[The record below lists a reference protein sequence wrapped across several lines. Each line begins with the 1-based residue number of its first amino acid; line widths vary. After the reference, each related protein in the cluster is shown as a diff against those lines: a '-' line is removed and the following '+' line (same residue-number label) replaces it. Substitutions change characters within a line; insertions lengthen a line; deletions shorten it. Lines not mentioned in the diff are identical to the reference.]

1 MTRTTK
7 ATGKAKPSTTAKAG
21 QPTSTAPAAKAPVS
35 EKARLQAAKEPA
47 GRKFESTEALAH
59 FIQHNPEFG
68 TLTLEVQ
75 DKLRGELVNA
85 KRVEAEH
92 DGYWSDG
99 RKRLTLSENDALA
112 DLNGTRRPDNHVD

>member
-75 DKLRGELVNA
+75 DKLRGQLIDI
-85 KRVEAEH
+85 KRSEEAH
-92 DGYWSDG
+92 NRD
-99 RKRLTLSENDALA
+99 
-112 DLNGTRRPDNHVD
+112 

>member
-75 DKLRGELVNA
+75 DKLRGELVQTKREEA
-85 KRVEAEH
+85 KQA
-92 DGYWSDG
+92 
-99 RKRLTLSENDALA
+99 ND
-112 DLNGTRRPDNHVD
+112 